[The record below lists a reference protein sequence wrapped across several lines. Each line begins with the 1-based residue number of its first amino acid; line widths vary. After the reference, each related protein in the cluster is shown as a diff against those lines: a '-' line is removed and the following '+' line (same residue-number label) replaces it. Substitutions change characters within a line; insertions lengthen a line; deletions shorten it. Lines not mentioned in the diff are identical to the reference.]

1 MVVDVKIKLNEKLY
15 LRDPQT
21 TSLGEQILQRGL
33 EMISKIGYEEFTF
46 KKLAKEIPTTEAS
59 IYRYFENKHK
69 LLFYLVDWYWAFLEF
84 QIMFQIN
91 NIVKLE
97 EKIKKIIDLLVWEDN
112 TINFNSQLDHKQ
124 LYYLVIAEGSKTYL
138 SKVVDDHNKE
148 ELYKPYK
155 DLCAKIAGVFLE
167 FKPAYHYPNS
177 LASTII
183 EASHQQY
190 FFMHHLPGLGN
201 FTKKKLPKE
210 IEAYSEHLVF
220 GALGN
225 VG

>member
-91 NIVKLE
+91 NIVKPE

-155 DLCAKIAGVFLE
+155 DLCAKIGDIILE
-167 FKPAYHYPNS
+167 CN
-177 LASTII
+177 
-183 EASHQQY
+183 
-190 FFMHHLPGLGN
+190 
-201 FTKKKLPKE
+201 PK
-210 IEAYSEHLVF
+210 YKYR
-220 GALGN
+220 
-225 VG
+225 